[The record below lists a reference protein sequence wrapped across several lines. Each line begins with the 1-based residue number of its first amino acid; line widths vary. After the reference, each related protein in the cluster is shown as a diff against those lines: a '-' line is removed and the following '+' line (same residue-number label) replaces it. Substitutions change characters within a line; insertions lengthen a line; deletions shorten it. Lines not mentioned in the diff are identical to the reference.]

1 METVTTGLSQT
12 AHTERSE
19 PIPASANVG
28 SPLVCNL
35 SVMSAEQRAR
45 HQEVIRQLFSEPVQE
60 KQELPD
66 GLAFRSDGANF
77 LLAAEFISL
86 ERLCCT
92 FFNFTLSIDA
102 ASPSF
107 WLTIRGPE
115 GVKTFLQEGF
125 GSIANVPG

>member
-1 METVTTGLSQT
+1 MENFAQDS
-12 AHTERSE
+12 
-19 PIPASANVG
+19 

-35 SVMSAEQRAR
+35 SAMNATQRAR
-45 HQEVIRQLFSEPVQE
+45 HEEVVRRFFTQSVQE
-60 KQELPD
+60 TKELPD
-66 GLAFRSDGANF
+66 GFAFRSEGANF

-107 WLTIRGPE
+107 WLSIRGAD
-115 GVKTFLQEGF
+115 GVKAFLQTGF
-125 GSIANVPG
+125 AAGSVLT